1 MIRSLVANSIYGFI
15 AWQQADLVAQSARHG
30 FATGALTLFA
40 CLLANTLFGAWWR
53 GHP

>member
-1 MIRSLVANSIYGFI
+1 MLRALIANAFYAGW
-15 AWQQADLVAQSARHG
+15 AWQQADLCAGAARHG
-30 FATGALTLFA
+30 FAVGALTLFA